1 MATRR
6 KPVDPAQLNNE
17 QVLRDRE
24 ARIEASRTPIPDLGL
39 NIPEA
44 EPETASEFLHD
55 EWDKKTFGAPAD
67 TFRRIVYGPD
77 PLFDSCPG
85 MKAAIEKIGL
95 HDYADATAGAI
106 LKNGEMAVADNIL
119 RIGLAKAISKF
130 GAEKVAEAF
139 RQRILSIPCREVE
152 YEVDRDLDY
161 EVVGSRVLNEAVERY
176 GRPGMAY
183 KFLSERCISVLGMR
197 GYEIVKNEKGEPVK
211 CGSLLMGEIPLRV
224 AEKRRAHQAKLAQ
237 EAIQAEVEKYQDEA
251 ERLARQSRHA
261 GVGPLLRDELM
272 RSNAAGDVL
281 DSEGRIDE
289 ARTAEYLGKTRPAGF
304 TFEQE
309 PVNG

>member
-1 MATRR
+1 MASKK
-6 KPVDPAQLNNE
+6 KPVVDTAQLNNE

-24 ARIEASRTPIPDLGL
+24 ARIEAKRRPIPDLGL
-39 NIPEA
+39 NIAAPEPA
-44 EPETASEFLHD
+44 NAAEFLAD
-55 EWDKKTFGAPAD
+55 EWDRKTFGDPAE
-67 TFRRIVYGPD
+67 TIRKIVYGPD

-106 LKNGEMAVADNIL
+106 LKHGEMAVADNVL
-119 RIGLAKAISKF
+119 RMGLAKAISKF
-130 GAEKVAEAF
+130 GAEKVAAAF
-139 RQRILSIPCREVE
+139 RERILAIPCREVE

-161 EVVGSRVLNEAVERY
+161 EIVGSKVLDEAVERY
-176 GRPGMAY
+176 GRQGMAY
-183 KFLSERCISVLGMR
+183 KFLSDRCIGVLGMR

-211 CGSLLMGEIPLRV
+211 CGSLLMGEIPLRI
-224 AEKRRAHQAKLAQ
+224 AERRRQHNAELAR
-237 EAIQAEVEKYQDEA
+237 EAIDAEVAKYQDEA
-251 ERLARQSRHA
+251 ERLAHQSGRA

-272 RSNAAGDVL
+272 TANAAESESVL
-281 DSEGRIDE
+281 GR
-289 ARTAEYLGKTRPAGF
+289 TRPAGF